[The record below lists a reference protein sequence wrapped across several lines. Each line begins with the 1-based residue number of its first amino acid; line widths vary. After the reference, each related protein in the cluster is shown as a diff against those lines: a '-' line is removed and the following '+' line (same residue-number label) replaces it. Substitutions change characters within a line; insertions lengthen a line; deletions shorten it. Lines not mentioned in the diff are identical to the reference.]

1 MTTEKLLA
9 IKLASVNLYHEYIKL
24 ARATIYK
31 TNLLHQPRIAT
42 NSHVIASIFYKDQS
56 QNNEKESNEK
66 ADYVEINKFHS
77 LFIYFFLASSGM
89 VIMNIIY
96 LIIKVFNLI
105 NETYASS
112 LWLVIILTLIMT
124 VGLLVRLI
132 YYQTKKESGI
142 KRAKDKEVELKKI
155 D

>member
-1 MTTEKLLA
+1 M
-9 IKLASVNLYHEYIKL
+9 
-24 ARATIYK
+24 
-31 TNLLHQPRIAT
+31 
-42 NSHVIASIFYKDQS
+42 IASIFYKNQS
-56 QNNEKESNEK
+56 QNNEKV
-66 ADYVEINKFHS
+66 DYVEINKFHS
-77 LFIYFFLASSGM
+77 LFICFFSASSGM

-105 NETYASS
+105 NETY

-132 YYQTKKESGI
+132 YYQTKEKESGI
-142 KRAKDKEVELKKI
+142 KRAKEKEVELKKI